1 MARLRY
7 INYTPH
13 RCLVEGRVQWAP
25 HPTAAAIDGLPQI
38 VWNDSSPWR
47 EANLWALQRA
57 TEHEVSIETV
67 KANMTSLLMYAT
79 WLEDTKTEWWSFP
92 VRKADR
98 CLVQFRGYLIESRD
112 QERLSPSTTT
122 QRMRDVINFY
132 RWLSA
137 TGLLSS
143 EWPLWQ
149 ERMIGIQLTN
159 SIGFQRTLMV
169 KTTDLAI
176 KLRTT
181 TKERLEDG
189 LLPVSAGDRD
199 LILEFAREH
208 ATWEMFLMLTLG
220 FFTGMRLGTICDIKE
235 KTVQNAI
242 PEPNIPGLFKLSV
255 GPAARPSVATKFGVS
270 GSVWITQSHL
280 ELLKTYIDSPRRKAR
295 KDKASPE
302 HKELVFL
309 TRYGNSYARD
319 QTGRSSALNVEMH
332 SLRQLAKREQLNAF
346 DDFHFHVT
354 RCTFATQLAQLLI
367 PISGA
372 VNALAIIKEA
382 LLHKDEATSLKY
394 IRFVERTPAMAEA
407 ANAFTRAFL
416 GVASSMDNDKNE

>member
-1 MARLRY
+1 MARLRH
-7 INYTPH
+7 IRYTPH
-13 RCLVEGRVQWAP
+13 RCQVEDEVQWAP
-25 HPTAAAIDGLPQI
+25 HPKAAAIHGLPQI
-38 VWNDSSPWR
+38 IWNDSSPWR

-57 TEHEVSIETV
+57 TEHEVSIDTV
-67 KANMTSLLMYAT
+67 RANMTSLLTYAT
-79 WLEDTKTEWWSFP
+79 WLEDTGTEWWSFP

-98 CLVQFRGYLIESRD
+98 CLVQFRGYLIQARD
-112 QERLSPSTTT
+112 QERLSPSTAT

-143 EWPLWQ
+143 DWPMWQ
-149 ERMIGIQLTN
+149 ERIIGIHLTN
-159 SIGFQRTLMV
+159 AVGFQRTLMV

-176 KLRTT
+176 KHRTPST
-181 TKERLEDG
+181 ERLEDG
-189 LLPVSAGDRD
+189 LLPVSASDRD

-208 ATWEMFLMLTLG
+208 ATWEMFIMLTLG
-220 FFTGMRLGTICDIKE
+220 FYTGMRLGTICDIKE
-235 KTVQNAI
+235 KTVQDAI
-242 PEPNIPGLFKLSV
+242 PEPNISGLYKISV

-270 GSVWITQSHL
+270 GSVWITESHL
-280 ELLKTYIDSPRRKAR
+280 ELLRAYIESPRRQAR
-295 KDKASPE
+295 KNKASLE

-332 SLRQLAKREQLNAF
+332 SLREKAKREGFYTL
-346 DDFHFHVT
+346 DGFHFHVT
-354 RCTFATQLAQLLI
+354 RCTFATQLAQMLI

-394 IRFVERTPAMAEA
+394 IKFVERTPAMAEA

-416 GVASSMDNDKNE
+416 GVVSSRDDRTDD